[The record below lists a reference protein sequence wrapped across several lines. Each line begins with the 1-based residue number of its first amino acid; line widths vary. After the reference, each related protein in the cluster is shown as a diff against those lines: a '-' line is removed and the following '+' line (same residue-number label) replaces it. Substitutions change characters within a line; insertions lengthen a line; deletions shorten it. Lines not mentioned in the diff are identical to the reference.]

1 VSYSANLV
9 SFCTNFFLNRI
20 FLEGFGLGSSTSFN
34 IKTFD
39 FIHFT
44 TAGIP
49 CDFWSVRA
57 YYLNV
62 SGTDGKQT
70 KKTSISFS
78 AKHVISLFNCGLKG

>member
-1 VSYSANLV
+1 MSYSANIV

-62 SGTDGKQT
+62 FQVLMANKRR
-70 KKTSISFS
+70 KP
-78 AKHVISLFNCGLKG
+78 LFLFLQSM